1 MVAVGARP
9 ARGQP
14 PAVPEGIRGVRCH
27 RDRRAGVR
35 PARHGG
41 VGEEGEGGGLS
52 ATTLRPPRNQAD
64 PRAIPWWTVQ
74 WLILM
79 VPVAGA
85 AVAVYWIF
93 TDRPLWL
100 GVVVAVSAA
109 GCLALALVAP
119 RAAYR
124 VERWEVT
131 DQAVY
136 TRKGWVTHTWRVAPM
151 SRIQRVDTAR
161 GPVQRLFG
169 LADVTVTTASSAG
182 AVKIEALDH
191 ELAAE
196 LAERLTAITQAT
208 PGDAT

>member
-1 MVAVGARP
+1 V
-9 ARGQP
+9 
-14 PAVPEGIRGVRCH
+14 
-27 RDRRAGVR
+27 
-35 PARHGG
+35 
-41 VGEEGEGGGLS
+41 S
-52 ATTLRPPRNQAD
+52 ATRLRPPRHQVD
-64 PRAIPWWTVQ
+64 PRAVAGWTVQ

-85 AVAVYWIF
+85 SVAAYWWF
-93 TDRPLWL
+93 TERPVWL
-100 GVVVAVSAA
+100 GAVVGAFAA
-109 GCLALALVAP
+109 GCLALAVVAP
-119 RAAYR
+119 RASYR

-136 TRKGWVTHTWRVAPM
+136 TRKGWLTHTWQVAPM

-191 ELAAE
+191 EVAAE

-208 PGDAT
+208 QGDAT

>member
-1 MVAVGARP
+1 M
-9 ARGQP
+9 
-14 PAVPEGIRGVRCH
+14 
-27 RDRRAGVR
+27 
-35 PARHGG
+35 
-41 VGEEGEGGGLS
+41 S
-52 ATTLRPPRNQAD
+52 ASTRLRPPRNQAD
-64 PRAIPWWTVQ
+64 PRAVPWWTVQ

-79 VPVAGA
+79 VPVAAA
-85 AVAVYWIF
+85 AVAAYWIL
-93 TDRPLWL
+93 TERPVLL
-100 GVVVAVSAA
+100 GAGVAVFAA
-109 GCLALALVAP
+109 GCVALALVAP
-119 RAAYR
+119 RAYYR

-136 TRKGWVTHTWRVAPM
+136 TRKGWLRHTWKVAPM

-182 AVKIEALDH
+182 AIKIEALDH

>member
-1 MVAVGARP
+1 M
-9 ARGQP
+9 
-14 PAVPEGIRGVRCH
+14 
-27 RDRRAGVR
+27 
-35 PARHGG
+35 
-41 VGEEGEGGGLS
+41 S

>member
-1 MVAVGARP
+1 M
-9 ARGQP
+9 
-14 PAVPEGIRGVRCH
+14 
-27 RDRRAGVR
+27 
-35 PARHGG
+35 
-41 VGEEGEGGGLS
+41 S
-52 ATTLRPPRNQAD
+52 ATRLRPPRHQVD
-64 PRAIPWWTVQ
+64 RRAVAWWTVQ

-85 AVAVYWIF
+85 SVAAYWLFTERPALLGAVVTVF
-93 TDRPLWL
+93 
-100 GVVVAVSAA
+100 AA
-109 GCLALALVAP
+109 GCLALAVAAP

-191 ELAAE
+191 EVAAE

-208 PGDAT
+208 AGDAT

>member
-1 MVAVGARP
+1 M
-9 ARGQP
+9 
-14 PAVPEGIRGVRCH
+14 
-27 RDRRAGVR
+27 
-35 PARHGG
+35 
-41 VGEEGEGGGLS
+41 S
-52 ATTLRPPRNQAD
+52 ATTLRPPRHRAD
-64 PRAIPWWTVQ
+64 PRAVGWWTVQ

-85 AVAVYWIF
+85 AVVAYWF
-93 TDRPLWL
+93 LTERPLWL
-100 GVVVAVSAA
+100 GVMAAVFAA
-109 GCLALALVAP
+109 GCLLLAVVAP

-136 TRKGWVTHTWRVAPM
+136 TRKGWLTHTWRVAPM

-191 ELAAE
+191 EVAAD
-196 LAERLTAITQAT
+196 LAERLTALTHATQ
-208 PGDAT
+208 GDAT